1 MKANILTMRDLFSKD
16 IRYLVPAF
24 QRPYVW
30 TQEDQ
35 WDPLWDDVRN
45 TAERY
50 LDALQ
55 HSGGERSAA
64 EEDTRVHFLGA
75 VVAQQQRTS
84 TVEIETRRVID
95 GQQRLT
101 TLQLLLDAAQEVFE
115 HSGCTPQ
122 ANRLRTLVLNNPVYT
137 DGDADLGFKV
147 WPTTGDQLAF
157 RQAMHNELPS
167 EEYGDHRIVQ
177 AHEFFKDQIKSWLDE
192 SGELQRRAEALEVA
206 LSGRLQMVVIDLAHD
221 DDPHMI
227 FETLNS
233 RGTPLTAFD
242 LAKNLLMYETDRSGG
257 DSAALHAKY
266 LQTFEQPWWREDVRQ
281 GRIFRPRVDIYLN
294 YWLVMHRHEEV
305 PAGNVFQVFRD
316 HARDY
321 RDTEGIVEGI
331 ASDLH
336 GIGETYRALEETDD
350 DSVLG
355 RFLYRWRVMQAGVLT
370 PILMW
375 LLSNQSSIG
384 RPRFERSLRALESY
398 LMRRMVCRIT
408 TKNYNL
414 IFLDLLERLDEE
426 GPACADETIVTHLA
440 KQDAES
446 RLWPD
451 DRRFEDACLRLP
463 LYRLLTRARLRLVLE
478 GVEEELRT
486 TKSETPRPPRNLT
499 IEHVMPQYWAAHW
512 SLDVDPAEE
521 SEATARRSHLVQSIG
536 NLTLLTSPLNSGVSN
551 DPWIKKRTCLAKHSV
566 LHLNKDLLERA
577 GDRWDEA
584 AIEERS
590 QRLARSAAAVWPV
603 PDRL

>member
-16 IRYLVPAF
+16 IRYLIPAF

-64 EEDTRVHFLGA
+64 EAETRVHFLGA
-75 VVAQQQRTS
+75 VVAQHQRTS
-84 TVEIETRRVID
+84 TIDIETRRVID

-122 ANRLRTLVLNNPVYT
+122 ANRLRTLVLNNEVYT
-137 DGDADLGFKV
+137 DGDADLSFKV
-147 WPTTGDQLAF
+147 WPTTGDQSAF

-177 AHEFFKDQIKSWLDE
+177 AHEFFKDQIKNWLDE
-192 SGELQRRAEALEVA
+192 PRELQRRAEALEVA
-206 LSGRLQMVVIDLAHD
+206 LSGRLQMVVIDLDHN
-221 DDPHMI
+221 DDPHVI

-233 RGTPLTAFD
+233 RGTPLIASD

-257 DSAALHAKY
+257 DSVALHAKY
-266 LQTFEQPWWREDVRQ
+266 LQAFEQPWWRQDVRQ

-294 YWLVMHRHEEV
+294 YWLVMRRHEEV
-305 PAGNVFQVFRD
+305 PAGDVFQVFRD
-316 HARDY
+316 HTREY
-321 RDTEGIVEGI
+321 RTTEGPVREI
-331 ASDLH
+331 AADLH
-336 GIGETYRALEETDD
+336 RIGETYRALEEIDD
-350 DSVLG
+350 DSILG

-370 PILMW
+370 PALMW
-375 LLSNQSSIG
+375 LLSKQSAIG
-384 RPRFERSLRALESY
+384 RPRFERSLLALESY
-398 LMRRMVCRIT
+398 LIRRMVCRIT
-408 TKNYNL
+408 AKDYNR
-414 IFLDLLERLDEE
+414 IFLDLLERLDRE
-426 GPACADETIVTHLA
+426 GPARADETIVAHLA

-478 GVEEELRT
+478 GIEEELRT
-486 TKSETPRPPRNLT
+486 AKSESPLPPKNLT
-499 IEHVMPQYWAAHW
+499 IEHVMPQYWAGHW
-512 SLDVDPAEE
+512 PLETSPLEE
-521 SEATARRSHLVQSIG
+521 DEATARRSHLLQSIG
-536 NLTLLTSPLNSGVSN
+536 NLTLITGSLNSGVSN
-551 DPWIKKRTCLAKHSV
+551 GPWENKRAALAKHSV
-566 LHLNKDLLERA
+566 LHLNKDLLDRA
-577 GDRWDEA
+577 GEGWDEA
-584 AIEERS
+584 AIQERS
-590 QRLARSAAAVWPV
+590 RRLARVAAAVWPV
-603 PDRL
+603 PDRI